1 MQTCVLKLSV
11 SGSRLCPFSS
21 EKKVSRYGFAEST
34 RYRKTQNRIQYVEKT
49 ISSAHT
55 FKKKPICLRHR
66 VISLGNPRRETRLPI
81 AWMNDVRWSF
91 LFFFFCWTAF
101 FWLQTW
107 FTVWDAKTIWRAD
120 VTQFYVWT
128 SYVRLTPALNLE
140 SNYF

>member
-11 SGSRLCPFSS
+11 SGSRLCPFGS

-91 LFFFFCWTAF
+91 LFFFFLLNGVLLITN
-101 FWLQTW
+101 LIYGMRRKEYLTE
-107 FTVWDAKTIWRAD
+107 RAD
-120 VTQFYVWT
+120 VTQFHVWMSLVT
-128 SYVRLTPALNLE
+128 LG
-140 SNYF
+140 